1 MRAALCL
8 PRTSEAQP
16 DNQPNLSYKHFLAQ
30 IQQLPPNVLSDFAM
44 PKLCP
49 SRPLLDVATRER
61 KAVAALNF
69 YNAET
74 LIAHVRAANA
84 LSESIILQTT
94 EATIDYLGL
103 RMIRG
108 MAAAAAD
115 QLEQPVALHL
125 DHGSSYDLAAR
136 CIDHGYTSVM
146 IDGSKLSLADNC
158 ALSRSVVKLAH
169 SAGVS
174 VEGELGHVGQ
184 NSEPTAE
191 DKQFLTEP
199 NDAARFVS
207 ETQVDA
213 LAVAIGTAH
222 GFYKGEVKLDFDRLQ
237 EISAAVPDTPLVL
250 HGGSGVSAELLRKAI
265 ACGIRKVNFGTEL
278 KNAFTNAIKTSLSS
292 SDDIDLRRTFAPAIS
307 AVEEI
312 SRSKIQICSNVAY
325 ERQTST
331 S

>member
-1 MRAALCL
+1 
-8 PRTSEAQP
+8 
-16 DNQPNLSYKHFLAQ
+16 
-30 IQQLPPNVLSDFAM
+30 M

-49 SRPLLDVATRER
+49 SRPLLDAAARER
-61 KAVAALNF
+61 KAIAALNF

-84 LSESIILQTT
+84 LNESIILQTT
-94 EATIDYLGL
+94 EATINYLGL
-103 RMIRG
+103 PMIRG
-108 MAAAAAD
+108 MATAAAD
-115 QLEQPVALHL
+115 ELQQPVALHL
-125 DHGSSYDLAAR
+125 DHGSNYDLAAR
-136 CIDHGYTSVM
+136 CIQHGYTSVM
-146 IDGSKLSLADNC
+146 IDGSKLSFANNC
-158 ALSRSVVKLAH
+158 ALSRRVVELAH
-169 SAGVS
+169 AAGVS

-184 NSEPTAE
+184 NNEPTAD
-191 DKQFLTEP
+191 DKFLTEP

-207 ETQVDA
+207 ETEVDA
-213 LAVAIGTAH
+213 LAVAVGTAH
-222 GFYKGEVKLDFDRLQ
+222 GFYKGEVRLDFGRLR
-237 EISAAVPDTPLVL
+237 EISAAVPNTPLVL

-278 KNAFTNAIKTSLSS
+278 KNAFTIAVKTSLSS

-312 SRSKIQICSNVAY
+312 SRSKIQICSSVAY

>member
-1 MRAALCL
+1 
-8 PRTSEAQP
+8 
-16 DNQPNLSYKHFLAQ
+16 
-30 IQQLPPNVLSDFAM
+30 M

-49 SRPLLDVATRER
+49 SRPLLDAATRAD

-84 LSESIILQTT
+84 SDESIILQTT

-103 RMIRG
+103 GMIVG
-108 MAAAAAD
+108 MATAAAD
-115 QLEQPVALHL
+115 QLGRPAALHL
-125 DHGSSYDLAAR
+125 DHGSSYELAAQ
-136 CIDHGYTSVM
+136 CIDAGYTSVM
-146 IDGSKLSLADNC
+146 IDGSKLSFTDNC
-158 ALSRSVVKLAH
+158 TITRRVVELAH

-184 NSEPTAE
+184 NSERTAVAG
-191 DKQFLTEP
+191 QFLTEA
-199 NDAARFVS
+199 NDAARFVT
-207 ETQVDA
+207 ETNVDA

-222 GFYKGEVKLDFDRLQ
+222 GFYKGEIKLDFGRLQ
-237 EISAAVPDTPLVL
+237 EINRAMPNTPLVL
-250 HGGSGVSAELLRKAI
+250 HGGSGLSAELLQQSI
-265 ACGIRKVNFGTEL
+265 ALGIRKVNFGTEL
-278 KNAFTNAIKTSLSS
+278 KNAFTGAIKRSLWS
-292 SDDIDLRRTFAPAIS
+292 SDDVDLRRTFAPAIS

-312 SRSKIQICSNVAY
+312 SRSKIQICASVAY